1 MKKLL
6 LFLNLLSLLLAVNAL
21 LLESKKETI
30 FLDEN
35 KDPFIIV
42 RQSDRNYGTSI
53 LKEMQ
58 NIAFEIENRSDKDLD
73 SINVEVMLF
82 DKKEI
87 LTIDELNSGETKEL
101 FFAFKDIRL
110 WKNSQKEKLYIKL
123 SLGDKTYKTTQDI
136 ILNKGIL
143 RAYFSKKVTL
153 ISLDINNDTLEFNP
167 KFQSVFMPLFS
178 NEFYS
183 LKVVKNNDSRFLL
196 NIDDRFVMDSAN
208 VTNMV
213 KDIFNL
219 KITKVQKSKKE
230 LIYFDFTI
238 PEIVELNSSAETIL
252 NLKYAPK
259 EIQDINDTEIIS
271 DNDNYQIT
279 LDKQALRIKAIK
291 KTTNFTSV
299 SLQNKNKSLFGFYI
313 LPTIKHIFKAN
324 GFNKPYFFIPKSTQI
339 YGISNKPKFQL
350 KRDDTYPIF
359 RVLDDWILFKGKYS
373 NKVYEVKKSDVF
385 LIVGDGSIKIKATLK
400 KNSEILA
407 TPKRKKLAVIPQGS
421 SIEGDLRKDGW
432 IKGQWWIHAKNLNLE
447 LKFLLKEGF
456 NLRDKP
462 WGQKIAKV
470 EKTKIIQGRFFNDN
484 WIEFEEDGKKY
495 YIHINGAYILQNQ
508 QKDKE

>member
-219 KITKVQKSKKE
+219 KIIKVQKSK
-230 LIYFDFTI
+230 
-238 PEIVELNSSAETIL
+238 
-252 NLKYAPK
+252 
-259 EIQDINDTEIIS
+259 
-271 DNDNYQIT
+271 
-279 LDKQALRIKAIK
+279 
-291 KTTNFTSV
+291 
-299 SLQNKNKSLFGFYI
+299 
-313 LPTIKHIFKAN
+313 
-324 GFNKPYFFIPKSTQI
+324 
-339 YGISNKPKFQL
+339 
-350 KRDDTYPIF
+350 
-359 RVLDDWILFKGKYS
+359 
-373 NKVYEVKKSDVF
+373 
-385 LIVGDGSIKIKATLK
+385 
-400 KNSEILA
+400 
-407 TPKRKKLAVIPQGS
+407 
-421 SIEGDLRKDGW
+421 
-432 IKGQWWIHAKNLNLE
+432 
-447 LKFLLKEGF
+447 
-456 NLRDKP
+456 
-462 WGQKIAKV
+462 
-470 EKTKIIQGRFFNDN
+470 
-484 WIEFEEDGKKY
+484 
-495 YIHINGAYILQNQ
+495 
-508 QKDKE
+508 